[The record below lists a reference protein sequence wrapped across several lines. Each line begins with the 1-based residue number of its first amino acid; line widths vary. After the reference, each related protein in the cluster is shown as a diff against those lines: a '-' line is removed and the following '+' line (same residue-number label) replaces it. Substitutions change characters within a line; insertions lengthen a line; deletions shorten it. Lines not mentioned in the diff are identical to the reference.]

1 MPYGE
6 DVVFLANDWQVCVRA
21 RASACVRACQVCV
34 CVCVCVCGRAR
45 LFECVRA
52 CVSSVCACQV
62 CVCVCVCAFVCVCL
76 RARVPRGRTGGLD
89 RDWLHGG
96 GQAGRSAGGARMQ
109 AGSLTLIRCL
119 SPSSYNVITRNITSG
134 CRYKLTGRCAV
145 RAGGLLA
152 ADPHQPLPPLQGEP
166 SRKEGR
172 PV

>member
-1 MPYGE
+1 VVRGAGGVPYGE

-21 RASACVRACQVCV
+21 CASACVRACQVCV
-34 CVCVCVCGRAR
+34 RVK
-45 LFECVRA
+45 
-52 CVSSVCACQV
+52 